1 MDTIYIKNMVCDRC
15 IFVVRTI
22 FAQHLITIHN
32 IRLGE
37 VEIVTPLTSDQ
48 QEKLRVSLEE
58 VGFEVMDNR
67 RSKLIEQIKSTIR
80 ELVHRHDCA
89 LKVNISDYL
98 SEHLNHDYSAISSLF
113 SEVEGTT
120 VEKFYIAQKIERVKE
135 LLVYDDLSLSEIA
148 LRLNYSSTAHL
159 SNQFKKVTGLT
170 PTFYKQLT
178 DKRRQPLDKI

>member
-1 MDTIYIKNMVCDRC
+1 
-15 IFVVRTI
+15 
-22 FAQHLITIHN
+22 
-32 IRLGE
+32 
-37 VEIVTPLTSDQ
+37 
-48 QEKLRVSLEE
+48 
-58 VGFEVMDNR
+58 
-67 RSKLIEQIKSTIR
+67 
-80 ELVHRHDCA
+80 
-89 LKVNISDYL
+89 NISDYL